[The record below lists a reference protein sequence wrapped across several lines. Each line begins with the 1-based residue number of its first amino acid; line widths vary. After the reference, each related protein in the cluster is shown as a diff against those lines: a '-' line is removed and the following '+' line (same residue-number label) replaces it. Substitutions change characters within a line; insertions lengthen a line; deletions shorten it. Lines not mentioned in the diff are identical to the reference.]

1 MMKVLKICK
10 KMQLFCSKGA
20 PPLAKGE

>member
-1 MMKVLKICK
+1 MKVLKICK